1 MDRFEFYK
9 ELYHVEL
16 ERKEQINTRLQWIVS
31 IWILLIG
38 GILFC
43 LNNYYKV
50 PDYLNGLFLIII
62 TGCFL
67 TLAYATLFIAKYLY
81 GKTFEY
87 APSTK
92 EFEYEYEQLHIYY
105 EPYPS
110 YHHLIDEE
118 FTKNSIKIYM
128 DCATQIRKVNNG
140 NLKSLLISSRWLLI
154 SALFLFLGFS
164 MMIFDFLKKEEPVD
178 KIELINVN
186 EVEQLDKQQVLS
198 KGHLKLI
205 EKEE

>member
-50 PDYLNGLFLIII
+50 PDYFNELFILIISS
-62 TGCFL
+62 CFF
-67 TLAYATLFIAKYLY
+67 TLAYATFFIAKYLY

-92 EFEYEYEQLHIYY
+92 EFEYEYEQLRIYY

-110 YHHLIDEE
+110 YHHLIDEQ

-164 MMIFDFLKKEEPVD
+164 MMISDFLKKEEPVD
-178 KIELINVN
+178 KIELINGN
-186 EVEQLDKQQVLS
+186 KVEQLDQQQVLPN
-198 KGHLKLI
+198 GHLKLI
-205 EKEE
+205 GKEE